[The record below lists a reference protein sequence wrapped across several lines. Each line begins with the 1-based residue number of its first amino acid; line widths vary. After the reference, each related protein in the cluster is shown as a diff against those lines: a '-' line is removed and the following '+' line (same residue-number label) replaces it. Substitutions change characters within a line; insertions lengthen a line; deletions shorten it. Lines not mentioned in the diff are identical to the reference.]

1 MKIVIFG
8 LTITSA
14 WGNGHATTFR
24 SLVKA
29 LARKGHHV
37 VFIEKD
43 VEWYRNNRDMPE
55 PEFCTLKLYDD
66 WAAYEA
72 ALIAQCSDADAIMIG
87 SYFPDAIAATKALVD
102 AGCGPLVFYDIDTPI
117 TLTRLRATGSTE
129 YLDAALIPLYGAYLS
144 FTGGPSLHEL
154 ESRFGAKRAVAFYC
168 SVDSD
173 LYTPTKRRDEFC
185 CDLSYLGTYASDRQP
200 KLMRLLNKPA
210 ALLPERTFLVAGAMY
225 PEDTFWQPNV
235 TRLTHVPPP
244 EHPAFYSSAR
254 FTLNL
259 TRDDMVAAGYSPS
272 VRLFEASAC
281 GAAILSDDWEGLDD
295 FLSPG
300 DQILLP
306 RDEHDVADILL
317 HLPDAERLKIGRNA
331 RERILAEHT
340 SSHRAAQFE
349 NIIAGLGTPTEKAP
363 QMTEDTDPVS
373 SSSAVRGS
381 TPLNT
386 TR

>member
-29 LARKGHHV
+29 LARRGHQV

-43 VEWYRNNRDMPE
+43 VEWYRNNRDMPT

-66 WAAYEA
+66 WAVYEA
-72 ALIAQCSDADAIMIG
+72 AFIAQCSDADAILIG

-129 YLDAALIPLYGAYLS
+129 YLDAALIPLYDAYLS

-154 ESRFGAKRAVAFYC
+154 ENRFGAKRAIAFYC

-173 LYTPTKRRDEFC
+173 LYTPTNPRDEFC

-200 KLMRLLNKPA
+200 KLMRLLNRPA
-210 ALLPERTFLVAGAMY
+210 ALLPERTLLVAGAMY
-225 PEDTFWQPNV
+225 PENTTWQPNV
-235 TRLTHVPPP
+235 
-244 EHPAFYSSAR
+244 
-254 FTLNL
+254 
-259 TRDDMVAAGYSPS
+259 
-272 VRLFEASAC
+272 
-281 GAAILSDDWEGLDD
+281 
-295 FLSPG
+295 
-300 DQILLP
+300 
-306 RDEHDVADILL
+306 
-317 HLPDAERLKIGRNA
+317 
-331 RERILAEHT
+331 
-340 SSHRAAQFE
+340 
-349 NIIAGLGTPTEKAP
+349 
-363 QMTEDTDPVS
+363 
-373 SSSAVRGS
+373 
-381 TPLNT
+381 
-386 TR
+386 